1 MDDASAHAAAGLLAR
16 NRQARSR
23 FTVLPAH
30 LTPHNAAD
38 GYRVQDQVHEALG
51 GALAGH
57 KIGCT
62 TQVMQKYLQID
73 QPCAGRVFAAH
84 VHRGA
89 ANIAHDAYVRPGV
102 ECEIAVTLG
111 RDLPAMF
118 HDRNSVAAAVDG
130 VMAAIEIVDDRYQDF
145 RVLGAPTLIA
155 DDFFNAGSVL
165 GSPVCDWKRLD
176 LSTLSGGMSINGV
189 SVGRGTGAQIM
200 GHPLEALAWL
210 ATLRARQGQPL
221 RAGEFVSLGSIVET
235 KWVAPGDLVDVVIDG
250 LGRVSAQFSAA

>member
-1 MDDASAHAAAGLLAR
+1 MDDASARAAAHLLAR

-23 FTVLPAH
+23 FTALPAH
-30 LTPHNAAD
+30 LIPRDAAE
-38 GYRVQDQVHEALG
+38 GYRVQAQVHEALG

-62 TQVMQKYLQID
+62 THVMQKYLEID
-73 QPCAGRVFAAH
+73 QPCAGRVFATH
-84 VHRGA
+84 VHHGA
-89 ANIAHDAYVRPGV
+89 AKVAHDAYVRPGV
-102 ECEIAVTLG
+102 ECEIAVTLA
-111 RDLPAMF
+111 RDLPAASN
-118 HDRNSVAAAVDG
+118 DRNSVAAAVDG

-145 RVLGAPTLIA
+145 RALGAPTLIA

-165 GSPVCDWKRLD
+165 GSPVRDWGRLD
-176 LSTLSGGMSINGV
+176 LAALNGGMSINGV

-210 ATLRARQGQPL
+210 ATLRARQGLPL

-235 KWVAPGDLVDVVIDG
+235 KWVAPGDLVDVVIEG
-250 LGRVSAQFSAA
+250 LGRVSAQFTIP